1 MRMNVAL
8 SARNCQISHADV
20 CRSYGYDVPFS
31 RTRVAGGAR
40 GRRRSRDE
48 VHMASKR
55 ASRTV
60 RAELQDVIA
69 RLKQL
74 QSTLAVA
81 VGALRN
87 QNADIDVDIANLLQR
102 SVADTLQEQIEKLE
116 ALAGRLPGSR
126 AQAR

>member
-1 MRMNVAL
+1 
-8 SARNCQISHADV
+8 
-20 CRSYGYDVPFS
+20 
-31 RTRVAGGAR
+31 
-40 GRRRSRDE
+40 
-48 VHMASKR
+48 MASKR

-102 SVADTLQEQIEKLE
+102 SVADALQEQIEKLE

>member
-1 MRMNVAL
+1 
-8 SARNCQISHADV
+8 
-20 CRSYGYDVPFS
+20 
-31 RTRVAGGAR
+31 
-40 GRRRSRDE
+40 
-48 VHMASKR
+48 MASKR